1 MIFKFFGSH
10 QAAKRD
16 YVISIHIAY
25 SVVYSLEK
33 LRKISKKGNLVF
45 DVISRL
51 VPRVI
56 VCGHALK
63 DIFLLVPVQWSVV
76 GGQSMVPFFREKK
89 FRLFLTDSADMMSW
103 RKFSI

>member
-33 LRKISKKGNLVF
+33 LRKISKNWEVLIRLNKNDFSQIGKFELSHQ
-45 DVISRL
+45 VI
-51 VPRVI
+51 
-56 VCGHALK
+56 
-63 DIFLLVPVQWSVV
+63 
-76 GGQSMVPFFREKK
+76 QSKYANFRPFGF
-89 FRLFLTDSADMMSW
+89 
-103 RKFSI
+103 